1 MILRNVLLVHTKMLK
16 DLMKISANLVP
27 LTAFLVMHFL
37 SMYEGMLPNQF
48 VPTNREYESALN
60 RFIDEIN
67 SVAAYERWE
76 GSVHSTCLLNLV
88 PGPGNNGVGVI
99 KFTIVRIMVSLS
111 MTILVY
117 DPADR
122 EHYTKE

>member
-1 MILRNVLLVHTKMLK
+1 ML
-16 DLMKISANLVP
+16 MVINSR
-27 LTAFLVMHFL
+27 
-37 SMYEGMLPNQF
+37 YEG
-48 VPTNREYESALN
+48 ALN

-76 GSVHSTCLLNLV
+76 GSVHSTSLLNLV
-88 PGPGNNGVGVI
+88 PGPGNNGIGVI